1 MSYSD
6 AKAINQRF
14 RLALQSA
21 RMVVFEWDIQADDI
35 HLDGQGLGPKGTLFR
50 DDLTSSKSVVRLVHP
65 ADLKMLR
72 DETIAALKD
81 RSEEK
86 VTLRAAQARFDDGA
100 GGWLWVEILARIVA
114 RDASG
119 RAIRMIG
126 TLSDITARRQTQHQ
140 IEHLRDAY
148 SALSATSQA
157 IVRSKDE
164 TQLFEEICRVAVR
177 WGGFRMAVIGMLDDE
192 RNVVPVAAHGESLGY
207 LEETRFSAD
216 ASRPE
221 GRGPSGTAINTCQPS
236 IWNQFIQHDDA
247 APWTA
252 SAQRFGFESVGA
264 FPIFREGACCGVLGL
279 FSSEPEYF
287 DQAYVDLV
295 KEMCSDISFAIDNFD
310 HDRERRRVERAL
322 TRSEAQQRA
331 IMDAALDGIIS
342 LDPDGMILRLNPA
355 AEHTFGLLAR
365 RVIGK
370 PFVDVL
376 VPHRMRR
383 EYSERLAAVQREP
396 GRASHRS
403 RAILLR
409 HDGSEFRAEIALTS
423 TQLADGTS
431 SGAVS
436 TLHVRDIS
444 DVVRHEQLLQD
455 NALRYRELVER
466 SPEPVL
472 VHRAGVLLLVNA
484 ACMKLFGASSEEQL
498 LSRTAAQLIRP
509 DHLQGFYAMTERSG
523 NLLKSDGAFLEQVW
537 LALDGSERT
546 VEVAGSVLEYAGSPA
561 VQVVLRDVTE
571 RKRAEALQSAQNHVL
586 SLIAQG
592 GELLHI
598 MQTLTSHIEAHAPRC
613 RCCVMLLDPEDT
625 QMLSQF
631 TGPSFSDDFKRA
643 FARTPLSADSG
654 ICGVA
659 AYRCEPV
666 IVRDVASHHLTR
678 DLRELADKEGIGG
691 AASWPVMGS
700 KGQLLGTLG
709 LYYNEP
715 STPTSDELALVAI
728 CSDLAGIAIESRL
741 AEERIRFLAHY
752 DELTGLPNR
761 FLFNQMLE
769 AALARARRRSGK
781 LACFFLDLD
790 RFKNINDTFG
800 HAVGD
805 QVLHEIAGRFRDA
818 VRATDQLA
826 RMGGDEFFFLIDEI
840 EGPES
845 LTEVTRRVLEEAAR
859 PFFVGAEEC
868 QLSASI
874 GVSVFPDDGQD
885 AATLLKN
892 SDIAM
897 YRAKALGKNNFQFYS
912 ASNNTHTVARLALES
927 RLRRAIE
934 NHEFVLHYQ
943 PRVRLADG
951 SVTGVEALVRWQHP
965 ERGLVSP
972 LEFIPI
978 AEETGL
984 IAELGQQIL
993 SMAIGD
999 ARRLRD
1005 LEQGDIRIAVNLS
1018 ARQLD
1023 HPSLVADITALLALH
1038 QVDAR
1043 QIELEITETTLIHH
1057 PEHAARV
1064 ISELHNMG
1072 LGVALDDFGTGFSSL
1087 TYLKRFPLEAVKID
1101 RSFITE
1107 LPRDVNDLAI
1117 AEAIIAMAHALG
1129 LKVVAEGVETEEQMN
1144 SLMRLGCD
1152 EYQGFL
1158 YSPAVQFER
1167 LLEVLLGSVSSVA

>member
-1 MSYSD
+1 LSYSD
-6 AKAINQRF
+6 AKAVNQRF
-14 RLALQSA
+14 RIALQSA
-21 RMVVFEWDIQADDI
+21 RMVVFEWDIGADDI
-35 HLDGQGLGPKGTLFR
+35 HLDGQGLGPNGTLFR

-65 ADLKMLR
+65 GDLKMLR

-81 RSEEK
+81 HHGEK
-86 VTLRAAQARFDDGA
+86 ITLRHAEARFDDGA
-100 GGWLWVEILARIVA
+100 GGWLWVEILARIME

-119 RAIRMIG
+119 RATRMIG
-126 TLSDITARRQTQHQ
+126 TLRDISERRRAQHQ

-157 IVRSKDE
+157 IVRSKHE
-164 TQLFEEICRVAVR
+164 GQLFEEICRIAVR
-177 WGGFRMAVIGMLDDE
+177 WGGFRMAVIGMRDDDQ
-192 RNVVPVAAHGESLGY
+192 NVIPVAAHGESLGY
-207 LEETRFSAD
+207 LEVTRFSAD
-216 ASRPE
+216 AKKPE
-221 GRGPSGTAINTCQPS
+221 GRGPTGVAINSGQPS
-236 IWNQFIQHDDA
+236 IWNRFLEHPDA

-252 SAQRFGFESVGA
+252 SAGRFGFEAVAA
-264 FPIFREGACCGVLGL
+264 FPIFRAGACCGVLGL
-279 FSSEPEYF
+279 FSSDPDYF
-287 DQAYVDLV
+287 DQAYVELV

-310 HDRERRRVERAL
+310 HDRERRRIERAL
-322 TRSEAQQRA
+322 TQSEAQQRA

-342 LDPDGMILRLNPA
+342 LDPDGLILRLNPA
-355 AEHTFGLLAR
+355 AEHTFGLLSR
-365 RVIGK
+365 RVVGK

-376 VPHRMRR
+376 VPQRMRQQ
-383 EYSERLAAVQREP
+383 YSERLAAVQREP

-403 RAILLR
+403 RAVLLR
-409 HDGSEFRAEIALTS
+409 HDGAEFRAEIALTS
-423 TQLADGTS
+423 THLPDGAT

-436 TLHVRDIS
+436 TLYVRDIS
-444 DVVRHEQLLQD
+444 DLVRHEQLLQE

-484 ACMKLFGASSEEQL
+484 ACMKLFGARHEEQL
-498 LSRTAAQLIRP
+498 LSRTAAQLIRA
-509 DHLQGFYAMTERSG
+509 DHLQGFYAMTEQSG
-523 NLLKSDGAFLEQVW
+523 SVNASHSEFLEQVW
-537 LALDGSERT
+537 LALDGTPRT

-571 RKRAEALQSAQNHVL
+571 RKRTEALQAAQNHVL
-586 SLIAQG
+586 NLIAQG

-598 MQTLTSHIEAHAPRC
+598 MQTLTSYIESHAPRC
-613 RCCVMLLDPEDT
+613 RCCVMLLDPDDA

-631 TGPSFSDDFKRA
+631 TGPSFSDQFKDA
-643 FARTPLSADSG
+643 MARTPLSADSG
-654 ICGVA
+654 VCGVA

-666 IVRDVASHHLTR
+666 IVPDVATHPLTHQ
-678 DLRELADKEGIGG
+678 LRELAAREGIRG
-691 AASWPVMGS
+691 AASWPIMGR

-709 LYYNEP
+709 LYYAEAV
-715 STPTSDELALVAI
+715 TPTPNELALVAI

-769 AALARARRRSGK
+769 AALARAKRRGGK
-781 LACFFLDLD
+781 LAAFFLDLD

-800 HAVGD
+800 HDVGD
-805 QVLHEIAGRFRDA
+805 QVLREIAGRFREA
-818 VRATDQLA
+818 VRTSDQLA

-845 LTEVTRRVLEEAAR
+845 VIEVTKRVLEQAAR

-874 GVSVFPDDGQD
+874 GVSMYPDDGQD

-897 YRAKALGKNNFQFYS
+897 YRAKALGKNNFQFYL

-934 NHEFVLHYQ
+934 NREFVLHYQ

-984 IAELGQQIL
+984 IAELGHQIL
-993 SMAIGD
+993 AIAIRD
-999 ARRLRD
+999 ARKLTD
-1005 LEQGDIRIAVNLS
+1005 LQQNDIRIAVNLS

-1023 HPSLVADITALLALH
+1023 HPSLVADIAALLAMH

-1064 ISELHNMG
+1064 ISELHSMG

-1107 LPRDVNDLAI
+1107 LPHDVNDLAI

-1129 LKVVAEGVETEEQMN
+1129 LKVVAEGVETVEQMD

-1158 YSPAVQFER
+1158 YSPAVPFER
-1167 LLEVLLGSVSSVA
+1167 LLGVLLGTLSSLA

>member
-6 AKAINQRF
+6 AKAVNQRF
-14 RLALQSA
+14 RIALQSA
-21 RMVVFEWDIQADDI
+21 RMVVFEWDIEADDI
-35 HLDGQGLGPKGTLFR
+35 HLDGQGLGPKGILFR

-65 ADLKMLR
+65 EELKMLR
-72 DETIAALKD
+72 DETVAALKD
-81 RSEEK
+81 RDGDK
-86 VTLRAAQARFDDGA
+86 ATLRQAEARFDDGA
-100 GGWLWVEILARIVA
+100 GGWLWVEVLARIVE
-114 RDASG
+114 RDATG
-119 RAIRMIG
+119 KAIRMVG
-126 TLSDITARRQTQHQ
+126 TLTDISARHKTQRQ

-157 IVRSKDE
+157 TVRSKNE
-164 TQLFEEICRVAVR
+164 GQLFEEICRIAVR
-177 WGGFRMAVIGMLDDE
+177 WGGFQMAVIGMVDHDH
-192 RNVVPVAAHGESLGY
+192 NVIPVAAHGESLEY
-207 LEETRFSAD
+207 LEQVRFSAD
-216 ASRPE
+216 PSKPE
-221 GRGPSGTAINTCQPS
+221 GRGPTGMAINTAQPS
-236 IWNQFIQHDDA
+236 IWNRFADNPDA

-252 SAQRFGFESVGA
+252 AAARYKFAAIAA
-264 FPIFREGACCGVLGL
+264 FPIFRGGVCCGVFGL
-279 FSSEPEYF
+279 FSSEPDYF
-287 DQAYVDLV
+287 DEAYVQLV

-310 HDRERRRVERAL
+310 HDRERRRIERAL
-322 TRSEAQQRA
+322 TQSEAQQRA
-331 IMDAALDGIIS
+331 IMDAALDGIVS
-342 LDPDGMILRLNPA
+342 LDPEGLILRLNPA
-355 AEHTFGLLAR
+355 AEHTFGLLSR
-365 RVIGK
+365 RVVGK
-370 PFVDVL
+370 PFVDIL
-376 VPHRMRR
+376 VPLRMRH

-423 TQLADGTS
+423 SDGS
-431 SGAVS
+431 NAGAVS

-444 DVVRHEQLLQD
+444 DLVRHEQLLQE

-484 ACMKLFGASSEEQL
+484 ACMKLFGARTEEQL

-509 DHLQGFYAMTERSG
+509 DHLQRFYAMTEQNDSLSG
-523 NLLKSDGAFLEQVW
+523 SHSEFLEQEW
-537 LALDGSERT
+537 LALDGTQRT
-546 VEVAGSVLEYAGSPA
+546 VEVAGSVLDYAGSPA
-561 VQVVLRDVTE
+561 VQVVLRDVTQ

-586 SLIAQG
+586 NLIAQG
-592 GELLHI
+592 GELQHI
-598 MQTLTSHIEAHAPRC
+598 MQTLTNYIESHAPRC
-613 RCCVMLLDPEDT
+613 RCCVMLLDPDDA

-631 TGPSFSDDFKRA
+631 TGPSFSEHFKDA
-643 FARTPLSADSG
+643 FAHTPLSPDSG
-654 ICGVA
+654 VCGVA

-666 IVRDVASHHLTR
+666 IVREISTNPLTR
-678 DLRELADKEGIGG
+678 DFRELAAAEGVGG
-691 AASWPVMGS
+691 AASWPIMGT

-709 LYYNEP
+709 LYYATP

-769 AALARARRRSGK
+769 AALARAKRRGGK
-781 LACFFLDLD
+781 LAAFFLDLD

-805 QVLHEIAGRFRDA
+805 QVLREISGRFREA
-818 VRATDQLA
+818 VRTTDQLA

-845 LTEVTRRVLEEAAR
+845 VIEVTRRVLDEAAR
-859 PFFVGAEEC
+859 PFFVGTEEC

-874 GVSVFPDDGQD
+874 GVSMYPDDGQD

-897 YRAKALGKNNFQFYS
+897 YRAKALGKNNFQFYM

-934 NHEFVLHYQ
+934 NHEFILHYQ
-943 PRVRLADG
+943 PRVRLVDG

-965 ERGLVSP
+965 ERGLISP

-984 IAELGQQIL
+984 IADLGHQIL
-993 SMAIGD
+993 AMAIRD
-999 ARRLRD
+999 ARRLAD
-1005 LEQGDIRIAVNLS
+1005 LQESDVRIAVNIS
-1018 ARQLD
+1018 GRQLD
-1023 HPSLVADITALLALH
+1023 HPSLVTDIASLLALH
-1038 QVDAR
+1038 QVNAR

-1158 YSPAVQFER
+1158 FSPAVPFER
-1167 LLEVLLGSVSSVA
+1167 LLGVLVGRVSSLA